1 MRISATTLLCA
12 SLISISFASAAAAQG
27 TDKGWYCADDKMSG
41 TCNGQAAC
49 DAAWAQHLIDH
60 HKGGARG
67 PVRYTPPP
75 TPMGRLALTTTSFS
89 LVGALAGS
97 LGTTNGVNQWR
108 NGAIGGAAVGAVVAV
123 ASAADKIPAVVGAT
137 VATVGGAVAGKQV
150 GDFQVSQGKEETS
163 KRDTLM
169 GAGVGFMTWGVGKL
183 AIGPASPNLAPRW
196 MGPKA
201 KLKFVLSGRWLGIIA
216 RW

>member
-1 MRISATTLLCA
+1 MRISTMTLL
-12 SLISISFASAAAAQG
+12 SVPLIALSFASPAAAQVSQ
-27 TDKGWYCADDKMSG
+27 KGWYCADDQMSG

-49 DAAWAQHLIDH
+49 DAAWAQHLIDRH
-60 HKGGARG
+60 SGGGR
-67 PVRYTPPP
+67 RPP
-75 TPMGRLALTTTSFS
+75 TQPRTPMARLVGTTGGFS
-89 LVGALAGS
+89 LVGGLLGS
-97 LGTTNGVNQWR
+97 LGTRDGVNQWQ
-108 NGAIGGAAVGAVVAV
+108 NGAIGAAGVGAVVAV
-123 ASAADKIPAVVGAT
+123 ATTANKIPAVVGAV
-137 VATVGGAVAGKQV
+137 VATGGGALAGKQV
-150 GDFQVSQGKEETS
+150 GDFQVSQGKEETN

-196 MGPKA
+196 MGPKG